1 MSADETPVT
10 WRRSSFSQGGDC
22 VEIAHISTQVFV
34 RDSKNPN
41 GHRLAFTLVEW
52 SAFME
57 DVKTGG
63 ANPTCTGG

>member
-34 RDSKNPN
+34 RDSKNPHGN
-41 GHRLAFTLVEW
+41 MLTFTLAEW
-52 SAFME
+52 SAFIE
-57 DVKTGG
+57 DVKTGD
-63 ANPTCTGG
+63 ANRTCTGD